1 MDEGGSR
8 HELYM
13 KLGATPTNRGMH
25 VIQLESARW
34 SDFWR
39 PARNDP
45 ARKTSLFDGPHETE
59 FVRDQRTLVSGPHQ
73 AETSGL

>member
-1 MDEGGSR
+1 VDEGGSR

-13 KLGATPTNRGMH
+13 EPGAYPTIRGMH
-25 VIQLESARW
+25 AIQLESARW

-39 PARNDP
+39 SARNNP

-59 FVRDQRTLVSGPHQ
+59 FVRDQSTLGSGPHQ
-73 AETSGL
+73 VET